1 MVSKVS
7 KFLGIFFKL
16 TPPKIII
23 IIIQFIII
31 NFFARIQNIWTQ
43 KNVGLEMD
51 SKG

>member
-7 KFLGIFFKL
+7 KFLGVFFKL
-16 TPPKIII
+16 TPKKKKK
-23 IIIQFIII
+23 IQFIII
-31 NFFARIQNIWTQ
+31 NFFATIQNIWTK